1 MLDKFE
7 QPSIEILNI
16 RIDEPITTL
25 TDLLLAAICFYAYY
39 RINKQ
44 DYTCRGKGYFKYYF
58 LVLGLGAITGGL
70 LGHAFLYGLAEQWKL
85 VSWILTL
92 LAVGLI
98 SQAMLEV
105 ARPYINKAF
114 CRLISW
120 CNVLLF
126 AIVLFFTLWT
136 IDFSLVKYYS
146 IFGMVVIVGSL
157 CFYIYLKTS
166 NRGTLFIL
174 GGVGLG
180 CISAVIFSF
189 EWGLSPWFNHND
201 ISHMILSFTVYQ
213 IYKGAVL
220 IMASVLSTIR

>member
-1 MLDKFE
+1 MVDKFV

-25 TDLLLAAICFYAYY
+25 TDLLLAGICFYAYY
-39 RINKQ
+39 RIHKQ
-44 DYTCRGKGYFKYYF
+44 DYTCTGQRYFKYYF

-98 SQAMLEV
+98 SQALLEV
-105 ARPYINKAF
+105 ARPHVNKAF
-114 CRLISW
+114 CRIISW

-126 AIVLFFTLWT
+126 AIVLFFTIWT
-136 IDFSLVKYYS
+136 IDFTLVKYYS

-157 CFYIYLKTS
+157 CCYIYLKTS
-166 NRGTLFIL
+166 SYSGPTPSAMFAYPVPECTHRAVVTGDGVVQQV
-174 GGVGLG
+174 GG
-180 CISAVIFSF
+180 
-189 EWGLSPWFNHND
+189 
-201 ISHMILSFTVYQ
+201 
-213 IYKGAVL
+213 
-220 IMASVLSTIR
+220 